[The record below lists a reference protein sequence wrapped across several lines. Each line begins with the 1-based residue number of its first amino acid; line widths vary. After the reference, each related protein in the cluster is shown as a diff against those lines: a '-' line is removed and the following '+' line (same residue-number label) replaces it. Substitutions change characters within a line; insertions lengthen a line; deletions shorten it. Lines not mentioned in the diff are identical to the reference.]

1 MRIRDVD
8 RQIRNAGE
16 NASNQVR
23 DYADKATD
31 RARSWLDSGRRAG
44 ARVTNR
50 GDNYGQQLTRVAE
63 DFADEANYRYRRL
76 RRQASRHPGA
86 TAAIVVGT
94 VGAFLLLRRAF
105 RSNDDD

>member
-1 MRIRDVD
+1 MHNRDVE

-16 NASNQVR
+16 SASEQVR
-23 DYADKATD
+23 EYADKATD
-31 RARSWLDSGRRAG
+31 RARSWLDRGRRAG
-44 ARVTNR
+44 ARLTNPR
-50 GDNYGQQLTRVAE
+50 ENYGHQLSRAAE